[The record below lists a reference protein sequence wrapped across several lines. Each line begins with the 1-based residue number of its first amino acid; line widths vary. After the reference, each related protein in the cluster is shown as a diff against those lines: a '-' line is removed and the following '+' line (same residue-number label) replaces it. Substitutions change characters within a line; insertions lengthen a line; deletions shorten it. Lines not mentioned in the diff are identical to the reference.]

1 MKFAIVGKAAILPN
15 MESFT
20 DNLKGGID
28 NKVMLRHKNNI
39 IKSFYDVDVNKYFD
53 PEFFGYTPKEAEI
66 MDDQHKALI
75 YLSWKAL
82 NSYGFLTNNKLLART
97 GVVTAVSSP
106 DKLFKK
112 PSKES
117 NMSYSYYINNIPD
130 TASTKISY
138 KFNLRGPSINVNS
151 ACSSSFSALKTAQ
164 LYLKNNDIDMAVV
177 GAAKVCYLAD
187 KGYQY
192 VDGGIFSKRGECR
205 PFDEGADGTVPGSGQ
220 FVYLIRRLDDAT
232 KNNDEI
238 LGVIY
243 EVSVNNDGNN
253 KTSYTAPSYD
263 GQIEVINQFYKNN
276 KTDKDSIDYLETHGT
291 ATKLGDALEI
301 STVMETFQRELTI
314 GSVKSNYGHLDTAS
328 GFLSIYKAL
337 DMINKQ
343 YLPPMANFKEKTKLI
358 KNLPLRI
365 PKEWLDGTIKKI
377 AINSFGI
384 GGTNGHVVVEQYNE
398 RRNWVEVI
406 NDLDKKVQFPV
417 YTKVY
422 ENLPPL
428 SKKITDKIIKTSEED
443 KLRII
448 RTLLLDQK
456 PEENFQWYEYDFN
469 TNKCIKI
476 NGRVNVS
483 NQIRNIFSRVPK
495 IYIDSEQTN
504 SNKNKNEINLEED
517 NHTGKVWKLVEEYT
531 NLSSENIQTKRIN
544 EIDVD
549 SFVLIELIDE
559 INSLL
564 NKEIPFDYFINY
576 KGRIDEFIFEV
587 TKDTDASK
595 GDNINVIHGEH
606 QLTTKQNIVLFHPA
620 GGMTSPYKVM
630 MEEVSAHYNIILV
643 SFPKELITEKNL
655 SISQLADIYI
665 QQLKNRDLLNRS
677 VILGGYSFGG
687 NIAYEIAKN
696 LPTEEVDK
704 LLLIDSHPFT
714 SYISK
719 QNKNITEND
728 YNRAIKILIKHE
740 PSFEELA
747 KKNDDI
753 KTIWRINHEML
764 KRYESTSIKKLD
776 IEAVL
781 FRCKESENEDIL
793 TTLNIKDTDK
803 TEWNSLFR
811 EFKIVDIP
819 GDHYSI
825 FSRRDLIKTVGTYIL
840 DNLLVEV

>member
-15 MESFT
+15 MGSFT
-20 DNLKGGID
+20 DNLKSGID
-28 NKVMLRHKNNI
+28 NKVLLGHNNNI
-39 IKSFYDVDVNKYFD
+39 VKSYYDVDVNKYFD
-53 PEFFGYTPKEAEI
+53 PGFFGYTPKEAEI

-82 NSYGFLTNNKLLART
+82 NSYGFLTKNRLLART

-106 DKLFKK
+106 DKLFKDPGNK
-112 PSKES
+112 S
-117 NMSYSYYINNIPD
+117 NMSYSYFINNIPD

-164 LYLKNNDIDMAVV
+164 LYLKNKDIDMAVV
-177 GAAKVCYLAD
+177 GAAKVYYLAD
-187 KGYQY
+187 EGYQY

-205 PFDEGADGTVPGSGQ
+205 PFDEDADGTVPGSGQ
-220 FVYLIRRLDDAT
+220 FVYLIRRLDDAI
-232 KNNDEI
+232 KDNDEI
-238 LGVIY
+238 LGIIY

-253 KTSYTAPSYD
+253 KTSYTAPSYN
-263 GQIEVINQFYKNN
+263 GQVEVINQFYKNN
-276 KTDKDSIDYLETHGT
+276 KISRDSIDYLETHGT
-291 ATKLGDALEI
+291 ATKLGDALEV
-301 STVMETFQRELTI
+301 STVTETFQRELTI

-328 GFLSIYKAL
+328 GLLSIYKAL

-343 YLPPMANFKEKTKLI
+343 YIPPIANFKEKTQLV
-358 KNLPLRI
+358 KNLPLKI
-365 PKEWLDGTIKKI
+365 PKERLDGPIKKI

-398 RRNWVEVI
+398 RRNWVEVV
-406 NDLDKKVQFPV
+406 NSLDEKIQFPI

-422 ENLPPL
+422 ENLPSL
-428 SKKITDKIIKTSEED
+428 SKTITDKIIQTSRED

-456 PEENFQWYEYDFN
+456 PEENSQWYEYDFN
-469 TNKCIKI
+469 TNKCIRI
-476 NGRVNVS
+476 NGRANVS
-483 NQIRNIFSRVPK
+483 DQIRNIFSLVPK
-495 IYIDSEQTN
+495 ICIDSEQTN
-504 SNKNKNEINLEED
+504 LNKGKNETNLKEA
-517 NHTGKVWKLVEEYT
+517 NITTKVWRLVEEYT
-531 NLSSENIQTKRIN
+531 NLPKQNIQSKRVN

-549 SFVLIELIDE
+549 SFILIELVDE

-564 NKEIPFDYFINY
+564 NREIPFDYFINY
-576 KGRIDEFIFEV
+576 TGRIDEFIFEV
-587 TKDTDASK
+587 IKDTYTSE
-595 GDNINVIHGEH
+595 GENINIIHGEH
-606 QLTTKQNIVLFHPA
+606 QLAQQNIVLFHPA

-630 MEEVSAHYNIILV
+630 MEEVSANYNVILV
-643 SFPKELITEKNL
+643 SFPKELITERDL
-655 SISQLADIYI
+655 TISQLADIYI
-665 QQLKNRDLLNRS
+665 QQLKNRDLFNGN

-687 NIAYEIAKN
+687 NIAYEVAKK

-719 QNKNITEND
+719 ESKNIIEED
-728 YNRAIKILIKHE
+728 YNKAIKILIE
-740 PSFEELA
+740 QDPSLGETA
-747 KKNDDI
+747 TINDDI
-753 KTIWRINHEML
+753 KTIWKINHEML
-764 KRYESTSIKKLD
+764 KRYESTSIKKID

-781 FRCKESENEDIL
+781 FRCKEPENGEIL

-803 TEWNSLFR
+803 TEWDTLFKK
-811 EFKIVDIP
+811 FKIIDIP

-825 FSRRDLIKTVGTYIL
+825 FSKRNLIKTVGTFVL
-840 DNLLVEV
+840 NNLLVEVQ